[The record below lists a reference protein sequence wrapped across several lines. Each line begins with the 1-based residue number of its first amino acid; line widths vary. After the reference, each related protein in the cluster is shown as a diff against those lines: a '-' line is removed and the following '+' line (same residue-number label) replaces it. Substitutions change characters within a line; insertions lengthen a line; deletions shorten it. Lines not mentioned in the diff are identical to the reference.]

1 MATLPTKL
9 LIDAARTQAQ
19 SKGQIMTFLQK
30 GDPDSGQIL
39 LVFFDALS
47 RKCRIAR
54 RERDWDTGDYVW
66 MPVKENAL
74 LSGDEVQQYVD
85 RATKIDPD
93 LWVIEIEASPAENPF
108 L

>member
-19 SKGQIMTFLQK
+19 SKCQIMTFLQK

-47 RKCRIAR
+47 LYK
-54 RERDWDTGDYVW
+54 
-66 MPVKENAL
+66 L
-74 LSGDEVQQYVD
+74 LNQLNVLYLLNFLFLNLLQQHNFYLY
-85 RATKIDPD
+85 I
-93 LWVIEIEASPAENPF
+93 L
-108 L
+108 